1 MNEHPNEPPEDQPPS
16 DQQGAPE
23 PRPPE
28 GLVVEP
34 LRQDSVGARVPD
46 RVAAGVFSSGVIVQD
61 AADEFVIDFIQG
73 MVRPPKVGARVVLSA
88 NVVGQFVEALRANL
102 RKYEQQFGPPRAIP
116 RPPPQTPRPSIQDLY
131 QDLRMSD
138 EQLAGVYA
146 TTVMI
151 SHSPAEFCFD
161 FIARFFPAAVVAA
174 RVYMSAPQV
183 PPVLEAMNSSVQR
196 RQKRLAEGRPPA
208 APPPSQPSPPP
219 QDGML

>member
-1 MNEHPNEPPEDQPPS
+1 MSDETNQPPS
-16 DQQGAPE
+16 GPPPEPQGAGE
-23 PRPPE
+23 TGG
-28 GLVVEP
+28 GLYSQQVQHVP
-34 LRQDSVGARVPD
+34 VSARVPSS
-46 RVAAGVFSSGVIVQD
+46 VVHGVFCTGVVVLEGP
-61 AADEFVIDFIQG
+61 DEFVIDFIQG